1 MYHYKSINKIISRCL
16 HLVLIMILLGSCRP
30 PAQWRKNKS
39 KFFKSTETK
48 NQVSTQHLKLHE
60 GTFIAQVNQIMNHP
74 LLVKFNTNQTLQ
86 IGYSPVAQPSLL
98 SLRNE
103 TYLQYLQN
111 EISYY
116 YYFDLKNNVLILER
130 FEYREAP
137 WWNFFVNPSAYLTE
151 VFEIHGDT
159 LLNMAQGRYTRFA
172 DRYVLNPTLQLN
184 YPQVVNPFTPKRAE
198 PSPQMDSLDVV
209 QMAKRHRAYWTD
221 NWVSPPQVKFD
232 EESQNW
238 TVHSTKTKHTQ
249 RGECKYTNGCTVIQ
263 TVTLVIDDQKKKV
276 VSKTKGKSL
285 FPNYE

>member
-1 MYHYKSINKIISRCL
+1 MISRFFN
-16 HLVLIMILLGSCRP
+16 LIFILTFLSSCCT
-30 PAQWRKNKS
+30 PAKWIKNKS

-48 NQVSTQHLKLHE
+48 NQVSTQQLKLHE

-86 IGYSPVAQPSLL
+86 VGYSPVAQPSLL

-111 EISYY
+111 EVSHY

-172 DRYVLNPTLQLN
+172 GRYVLNPTLQLN
-184 YPQVVNPFTPKRAE
+184 YPQVVNPFIPKRAE

-209 QMAKRHRAYWTD
+209 QLAKRHRAYWTD
-221 NWVSPPQVKFD
+221 NWVSPPQITFD

-249 RGECKYTNGCTVIQ
+249 RGECKYTNGCTVVQ
-263 TVTLVIDDQKKKV
+263 TVTLVIDDQNKKV
-276 VSKTKGKSL
+276 VSKTKEKSL
-285 FPNYE
+285 FPSYE